1 MAHTYRDLPAAGT
14 SLEIEIGYSFTAIPG
29 LTDISHEDF
38 KRNIRTP
45 TLLTSP
51 AVVKKPGMPDYGS
64 IKAKCYFD
72 PNDTTHQH
80 LRAQMLLTAAAASA
94 ALDSWKFIYADGYAT
109 PADFEFTGFVSN
121 FSEAATDPETGTL
134 TADLEV
140 TITAITDFNAG
151 SPAE

>member
-1 MAHTYRDLPAAGT
+1 MAHSYRDLPSAG
-14 SLEIEIGYSFTAIPG
+14 SALELETGYAFSPIPG

-51 AVVKKPGMPDYGS
+51 AVVKKPGMPDFGTV
-64 IKAKCYFD
+64 KAKCFFD
-72 PNDTTHQH
+72 PNDTTHKH
-80 LRAQMLLTAAAASA
+80 LRSQMLLDAATASA
-94 ALDSWKFIYADGYAT
+94 NLDNWKFVYADGYAT
-109 PADFEFTGFVSN
+109 PANFEFTGFVSN
-121 FSEAATDPETGTL
+121 FSESASDPETGTL

-140 TITAITDFNAG
+140 TITEITAFNDG